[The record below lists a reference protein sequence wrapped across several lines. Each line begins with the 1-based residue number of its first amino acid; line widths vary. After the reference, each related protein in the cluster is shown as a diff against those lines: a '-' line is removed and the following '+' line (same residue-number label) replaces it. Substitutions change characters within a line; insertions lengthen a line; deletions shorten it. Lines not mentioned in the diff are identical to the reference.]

1 MTVDHLFDS
10 SPQGA
15 FAISGAKSTDDASL
29 RKRLRKWLEGL
40 NEILSFLTWPVV
52 FPVRQQRFWLI
63 ATVSLSPS
71 SLLTCRGGKAK
82 ATLLPRHKHE
92 IQNLQAAEFLAAKV
106 RIPRGTADLHVHPFC
121 TRSKGTKR
129 HDALEMSTVFVPKNS
144 CILMPRMQAGP
155 AFGSDTFT
163 QHFILITNGK

>member
-10 SPQGA
+10 SPQSA
-15 FAISGAKSTDDASL
+15 FAISGAKSTDDANL
-29 RKRLRKWLEGL
+29 RKRHRKWLEGL

-52 FPVRQQRFWLI
+52 FPVRQQLPFPQFAPHMPWWKGEGNAPS
-63 ATVSLSPS
+63 ATQTRNPN
-71 SLLTCRGGKAK
+71 
-82 ATLLPRHKHE
+82 LP
-92 IQNLQAAEFLAAKV
+92 AADFLAAKV

-144 CILMPRMQAGP
+144 CILMPRMQASP

-163 QHFILITNGK
+163 QHLYIDNQWKVK